1 VRKVAFLLLLAGFCT
16 SAPAAT
22 PVTIDQFEQML
33 TPLHNQR
40 DEKVAQKLTGLE
52 LTERVSDARL
62 AKWEADFTGKET
74 RDVLVALADAS
85 AFLDL
90 PKGDLPA
97 TEMPDA
103 ATRKQILMQMI
114 EYVKATIHKV
124 PACSARRSTVHFE
137 DAPKPVESR
146 VLHLSANGAGGNGMT
161 ADTVG
166 FGSIA
171 TANRSLHVV
180 DRSTILASY
189 RDGVA
194 EEHAGSGWKAGPKN
208 LGLTTTGE
216 FGPILTTVVGD
227 AIRGQVRW
235 GHWEQGAKGPVA
247 VLRYLVPQEIS
258 HYALSV
264 GVVSGKGGAPQA
276 PAYHGEIAVDPATGN
291 ILRLTIESE
300 LKPPHQIFDSSIE
313 VEYGPVTIGNATY
326 ICPVKGVALSKVST
340 PKEDAKSVDPP
351 APPQLFMNEVS
362 FTEFAELHG
371 DGHK

>member
-1 VRKVAFLLLLAGFCT
+1 
-16 SAPAAT
+16 
-22 PVTIDQFEQML
+22 M
-33 TPLHNQR
+33 
-40 DEKVAQKLTGLE
+40 
-52 LTERVSDARL
+52 
-62 AKWEADFTGKET
+62 
-74 RDVLVALADAS
+74 
-85 AFLDL
+85 
-90 PKGDLPA
+90 
-97 TEMPDA
+97 
-103 ATRKQILMQMI
+103 
-114 EYVKATIHKV
+114 
-124 PACSARRSTVHFE
+124 
-137 DAPKPVESR
+137 
-146 VLHLSANGAGGNGMT
+146 
-161 ADTVG
+161 
-166 FGSIA
+166 
-171 TANRSLHVV
+171 
-180 DRSTILASY
+180 
-189 RDGVA
+189 
-194 EEHAGSGWKAGPKN
+194 
-208 LGLTTTGE
+208 
-216 FGPILTTVVGD
+216 
-227 AIRGQVRW
+227 
-235 GHWEQGAKGPVA
+235 A